1 MPSTAI
7 REISLL
13 RELQHPNIVSL
24 KEILMQ
30 VVLLKIFY
38 MHWNKLAFHP
48 VNFQEAKLYL
58 IFEFLTMD
66 LKKYMDGAVSRY
78 ELNLQGNIFCTKRY
92 LNSLLVQAGPH
103 GRHLDQELHLSALP
117 GEHQ

>member
-7 REISLL
+7 REISIL

-30 VVLLKIFY
+30 VVEKKKNEVTVFWTVII
-38 MHWNKLAFHP
+38 
-48 VNFQEAKLYL
+48 QEAKLYL

-66 LKKYMDGAVSRY
+66 LKKYMDGAVSR
-78 ELNLQGNIFCTKRY
+78 
-92 LNSLLVQAGPH
+92 
-103 GRHLDQELHLSALP
+103 
-117 GEHQ
+117 

>member
-30 VVLLKIFY
+30 VQLKISYNRKNWF
-38 MHWNKLAFHP
+38 FIQ

>member
-7 REISLL
+7 REISIL

-30 VVLLKIFY
+30 VVEKKKNKITVFSPLT
-38 MHWNKLAFHP
+38 M
-48 VNFQEAKLYL
+48 QEAKLYL

-66 LKKYMDGAVSRY
+66 LKKYMDGAVSR
-78 ELNLQGNIFCTKRY
+78 
-92 LNSLLVQAGPH
+92 
-103 GRHLDQELHLSALP
+103 
-117 GEHQ
+117 